1 LACEARLL
9 DKWGLEYPTSGPL
22 FLTPFL
28 NYRISKEEFLPL
40 GTEAED
46 HTTTVRN
53 YSVSFPELS
62 RHTDF
67 PPPSRPALYFTGVI
81 TGVVMGQG
89 GSRPY
94 SCTYYRKCYLKKL
107 LYYAKNSCKSKW
119 SINANVSLYIHSF
132 LFTLLKP

>member
-67 PPPSRPALYFTGVI
+67 PLRRDLLCISRVLSRVLSWVREVLDRTHVPITESATSKNYFITLKIRASRNGLLMQTLAYIYTPS
-81 TGVVMGQG
+81 
-89 GSRPY
+89 
-94 SCTYYRKCYLKKL
+94 YL
-107 LYYAKNSCKSKW
+107 
-119 SINANVSLYIHSF
+119 
-132 LFTLLKP
+132 LF